1 MRVKAIIVSLIV
13 GCLSATAVVVTNYDP
28 SLLSSN
34 LFTDITRDSRGY
46 LWVATEYGLNKFDG
60 VRFTAYYGDY
70 GREGDLHTSRVVR
83 LFADTSDGAPDLW
96 VLFYGALQYYDA
108 ETDRFEYVDLSNME
122 TLALTAIFRKDGE
135 LCVHSKGSGLWQVK
149 KSTKGQRTMYY
160 VQKSEESEEEDT
172 EGRYSTDQQ
181 WFDEEAQSV
190 CFRDTDGTIWQGV
203 IQKQLTR
210 ISPQQQGATY
220 VPLNEKWSNGQPIY
234 SCLVAPSGNV
244 YVNQT
249 ENGLRCVNRNG
260 EQTGATLLPGL
271 TGASALELSDGRFLI
286 GTTTEGIYVFD
297 VQRDKLMYK
306 GTMYNVQR
314 DDVQSTKEIAHL
326 YLSTNKVKSMVEA
339 EPGIVYAGMMEGGVQ
354 RIDMQTM
361 ALSTP
366 EGYYPTNIYV
376 NKLALDSAGILWIGH
391 YSGIDLYDTRNHCMV
406 EPQWRENSARVAE
419 QLLTTAVY
427 DILFY
432 GGKTY
437 LATNKGLF
445 VCEASA
451 CSRYTMED
459 GLPSNVICRMLRDED
474 GNIWMSTFHG
484 ITMIESGQSPN
495 DFINYYL
502 GNGMQAYR
510 YVRGAGDNLPT
521 GELLFPDDN
530 GVTIISPRL
539 LAGKPF
545 TRPIALSSLYVSGK
559 RVTPTQKIRVS
570 YLDNLI
576 TMQFSPL
583 DMRDNRN
590 VSYLYRFADD
600 DSPVWHSTL
609 PGESA
614 ITLSHLGYGRHV
626 LMVRAR
632 DGVAYSEPA
641 KWIIHI
647 IPPLYLRW
655 WAIVLYI
662 ILILGV
668 INYIVYAYHRAKE
681 RQLLREQLQFYI
693 NRSHE
698 LPLTLTVELKGNDKI
713 LMEKMMEYITAHL
726 DDSDLSV
733 EKIADA
739 VGVSRAQLQRRVKDI
754 TGTGVGSFV
763 RELRLKQAAQL
774 LLNGDVNVSQ
784 VGYSVG
790 FKAPNVFST
799 AFKKYFGVSPKE
811 YQGNVQRDNVQGTKD
826 IQK

>member
-1 MRVKAIIVSLIV
+1 MKNSFPHRSCILAVLIGLFIFYMPAKAQTEERMRSREEFRECGLGIFIHWGIYSLYGDGEWIMAQKNIHRSEYTKTASAFYPSRFDAEAWVKAIKASGAKYICFTSRHHDGFSMWDSQATDYTIVRATPYGRDVLKELADACHKEGIRLHLYYSLV
-13 GCLSATAVVVTNYDP
+13 DWYREDYLRGWSGPEYDKDPQKADYDSYMRFMKQQLTELLTNYGE
-28 SLLSSN
+28 
-34 LFTDITRDSRGY
+34 IGAI
-46 LWVATEYGLNKFDG
+46 WFDG
-60 VRFTAYYGDY
+60 MWDHK
-70 GREGDLHTSRVVR
+70 E
-83 LFADTSDGAPDLW
+83 
-96 VLFYGALQYYDA
+96 
-108 ETDRFEYVDLSNME
+108 
-122 TLALTAIFRKDGE
+122 
-135 LCVHSKGSGLWQVK
+135 
-149 KSTKGQRTMYY
+149 GQR
-160 VQKSEESEEEDT
+160 
-172 EGRYSTDQQ
+172 
-181 WFDEEAQSV
+181 DEV
-190 CFRDTDGTIWQGV
+190 
-203 IQKQLTR
+203 
-210 ISPQQQGATY
+210 
-220 VPLNEKWSNGQPIY
+220 
-234 SCLVAPSGNV
+234 
-244 YVNQT
+244 
-249 ENGLRCVNRNG
+249 
-260 EQTGATLLPGL
+260 
-271 TGASALELSDGRFLI
+271 
-286 GTTTEGIYVFD
+286 
-297 VQRDKLMYK
+297 MYK

>member
-1 MRVKAIIVSLIV
+1 MRAKAFIVSVLLS
-13 GCLSATAVVVTNYDP
+13 CLSATAVVVTDYDP

-34 LFTDITRDSRGY
+34 LFTDITRDRSGY

-83 LFADTSDGAPDLW
+83 LFADTCAGAPDLW

-108 ETDRFEYVDLSNME
+108 MTDRFEYVDLSDME
-122 TLALTAIFRKDGE
+122 EVALTAIFRKDGE
-135 LCVHSKGSGLWQVK
+135 LFIHSKGSGLWRLEK
-149 KSTKGQRTMYY
+149 TDDGYRALMR
-160 VQKSEESEEEDT
+160 DT
-172 EGRYSTDQQ
+172 NTTTEQTTAVEGRYSTDQQ
-181 WFDEEAQSV
+181 WFDEEEQSV

-203 IQKQLTR
+203 IQKELTR
-210 ISPQQQGATY
+210 ISPQEPGATY
-220 VPLNEKWSNGQPIY
+220 VPLNGKWSNGQPIY

-244 YVNQT
+244 YINQT

-271 TGASALELSDGRFLI
+271 TGASALELRDGRTLI

-297 VQRDKLMYK
+297 VQRD
-306 GTMYNVQR
+306 
-314 DDVQSTKEIAHL
+314 DVRSTKEIAHL

-361 ALSTP
+361 EVSTP

-406 EPQWRENSARVAE
+406 EPNWRENSAKVAE

-427 DILFY
+427 DILFDS
-432 GGKTY
+432 GKTY
-437 LATNKGLF
+437 IASNKGLF
-445 VCEASA
+445 VYDQSLISNHQSIR
-451 CSRYTMED
+451 SRYTMED

-484 ITMIESGQSPN
+484 ITMFDPAQEPV
-495 DFINYYL
+495 FINYYL
-502 GNGMQAYR
+502 GGGMQAYR

-530 GVTIISPRL
+530 GVTIISPKL

-545 TRPIALSSLYVSGK
+545 TRQIALSSLYVSGK
-559 RVTPTQKIRVS
+559 RVTPAQEIRVS

-590 VSYLYRFADD
+590 VSYLYRFAED
-600 DSPVWHSTL
+600 DSSVWHSTL
-609 PGESA
+609 PGEST

-632 DGVAYSEPA
+632 DGMAYSEPA
-641 KWIIHI
+641 KWIIYI

-662 ILILGV
+662 ILFLGV

-698 LPLTLTVELKGNDKI
+698 LPLTLTVELKGNDKV
-713 LMEKMMEYITAHL
+713 LMEKMMTYITAHL

-774 LLNGDVNVSQ
+774 LLSGDVNVSQ

-790 FKAPNVFST
+790 FNAPNVFST

-811 YQGNVQRDNVQGTKD
+811 YQNNVQRDNVQGTKEEE
-826 IQK
+826 QEMNNS